1 MSNIHAAFNLNF
13 ANTGTRAF
21 GMAIDITVPGTGIT
35 AIFGPSG
42 SGKTTLLRCIAGL
55 YRATGTVNVNGTVW
69 QDEGVFIPTHRRPLG
84 YVFQDANLFSHLNV
98 RGNLAYASKRAQSP
112 VTASRHARILEVLGI
127 ENLLDQPATSLSG
140 GEQQRVAIAR
150 ALLINPELLL
160 MDEPLASLDIA
171 RRQEIL
177 PYLEA
182 MHAEFNLPVL
192 YVSHAVDEVS
202 RLADHVVVLEAGR
215 VTAEGEVVE
224 LLAHL
229 NTPLQSADDAG
240 VIVNARIT
248 ERDEKWHLIRAEFA
262 GGAIWLTDNGE
273 AVGTDVRIRIM
284 ARDVSLAASEHADTS
299 ILNRLPARVSGIRED
314 PHGPTCLVQL
324 AIGNEHLLARV
335 TRRSVAHLNLEVGTT
350 VWVQVKSAA
359 VAH

>member
-1 MSNIHAAFNLNF
+1 MSSIRAAFNLGF
-13 ANTGTRAF
+13 ASNGARAF
-21 GMAIDITVPGTGIT
+21 SMDIDISVPGAGIT
-35 AIFGPSG
+35 AVFGPSG

-55 YRATGTVNVNGTVW
+55 NRASGIVNVNGAVW
-69 QDEGVFIPTHRRPLG
+69 QDENVFIPTHRRPLG
-84 YVFQDANLFSHLNV
+84 YVFQDANLFSHLTV
-98 RGNLAYASKRAQSP
+98 RGNLNYACKRAQAP
-112 VTASRHARILEVLGI
+112 VAANRHDRILEVLGI

-182 MHAEFNLPVL
+182 MHGEFKLPVL

-202 RLADHVVVLEAGR
+202 RLADHVVVLEEGR
-215 VTAEGEVVE
+215 VTAAGEVVE
-224 LLAHL
+224 LMAHL

-240 VIVNARIT
+240 VIVNARVA
-248 ERDEKWHLIRAEFA
+248 ERDDQWHLIRAEFP
-262 GGAIWLTDNGE
+262 GGEIWLTDNGE
-273 AVGTDVRIRIM
+273 AVGADVRVRIM
-284 ARDVSLAASEHADTS
+284 ARDVSLAASEHSDTS
-299 ILNRLPARVSGIRED
+299 ILNRLPARVSGIAEHPD
-314 PHGPTCLVQL
+314 GPTCLVQL
-324 AIGNEHLLARV
+324 AIGNEHLLARI
-335 TRRSVAHLNLEVGTT
+335 TRRSVAHLQLEVGAE